1 MVNVGDKFIVEV
13 EKIWGRP
20 DGKKIYFMKGFNTL
34 IFDDNGINRLEKY
47 DPKPR
52 KAKKDALVLKVGDA
66 IHYPGCTTTYIVVGY
81 NEKADE
87 KWFEVFNTKTCKTS
101 YISPVDISKWVKED
115 PPSIHFSDEE
125 W

>member
-1 MVNVGDKFIVEV
+1 MVKVGDKFIVEV
-13 EKIWGRP
+13 AEILERP
-20 DGKKIYFMKGFNTL
+20 DGKKVYFMKGFNTL

-52 KAKKDALVLKVGDA
+52 KTKKDAITLKVGDT
-66 IHYPGCTTTYIVVGY
+66 IHYPGCMTKYIVVGY
-81 NEKADE
+81 SEKADE
-87 KWFEVFNTKTCKTS
+87 KWFEIFNTRTRKTS
-101 YISPVDISKWVKED
+101 FVSPADISKFVKKD